1 MDDFNIYLIISP
13 DECQIDQTLLKIT
26 KKLPYQLNI
35 KNCEV
40 ALTEFTT
47 DKFKRTF
54 ALRLKDFYA
63 HGITFSNLN
72 NYFTTRICIDDAPD
86 QIEDQINVLCAAYY
100 SYIYENLYHNLK
112 NITKIPQNNS
122 KDEIYLITN
131 KNTDQTAIYTKNF
144 KLDPKED
151 IANLLSQYYSSSD
164 AQKYKLKYTNANT
177 FRSVSNKI
185 IIKEY
190 QTHLTKE
197 FISKKF
203 EDYTTEEIFKLYEH
217 YLEKLPEEFEPKKE
231 VGRRRTIDVELKKYE
246 KSFMIKLKL
255 NPTFK
260 LHPPKIYLVLQGGD
274 HELIPEE
281 ELYFDN
287 PKMTHLLIESDIT
300 PLQFVNN
307 QLKNVLKIITYGDIV
322 PYETVPY
329 YYKCAKSFI
338 NTINITI
345 STYSNFLL
353 PEEALLKDNIYM
365 NLHFRVRK

>member
-1 MDDFNIYLIISP
+1 
-13 DECQIDQTLLKIT
+13 
-26 KKLPYQLNI
+26 
-35 KNCEV
+35 
-40 ALTEFTT
+40 
-47 DKFKRTF
+47 
-54 ALRLKDFYA
+54 
-63 HGITFSNLN
+63 
-72 NYFTTRICIDDAPD
+72 
-86 QIEDQINVLCAAYY
+86 
-100 SYIYENLYHNLK
+100 
-112 NITKIPQNNS
+112 
-122 KDEIYLITN
+122 
-131 KNTDQTAIYTKNF
+131 
-144 KLDPKED
+144 
-151 IANLLSQYYSSSD
+151 
-164 AQKYKLKYTNANT
+164 
-177 FRSVSNKI
+177 
-185 IIKEY
+185 
-190 QTHLTKE
+190 
-197 FISKKF
+197 
-203 EDYTTEEIFKLYEH
+203 
-217 YLEKLPEEFEPKKE
+217 
-231 VGRRRTIDVELKKYE
+231 
-246 KSFMIKLKL
+246 MIKLKL

-345 STYSNFLL
+345 RTYSNFLL